1 MLRAGRLPVPLI
13 ALALLAAGCSAD
25 DGGSGGRPRVA
36 VAAYPFA
43 WLVEQVGGGD
53 VEVVDLAQG
62 GVEPHDVE
70 LGPRQVARVQQ
81 ADLVVTLKG
90 FQPALDDAV
99 DDPARVLDL
108 ASAVDERPASSDLGD
123 EEGGLDPHVWLDP
136 VRLADAATALGERL
150 ESLAP
155 GSAARARTTA
165 GSLRALDAR
174 YRDGLAGCE
183 RRDLV
188 TSHTAFGYLA
198 ERYDLQQVG
207 VSGTSPEDEPSPGRV
222 AEVVRFA
229 RDAGVTTVFTA
240 PGESAVAE
248 TVARELGATTQPLST
263 LETVPDDGDYLS
275 VMTANLQ
282 ALRTGLGC
290 A

>member
-1 MLRAGRLPVPLI
+1 MRRRLLP
-13 ALALLAAGCSAD
+13 LLAASLVLAGCTAD
-25 DGGSGGRPRVA
+25 AGQGGGRPQVA
-36 VAAYPFA
+36 AAAYPFA
-43 WLVEQVGGGD
+43 WLVQQVGGDG
-53 VEVVDLAQG
+53 VALVDLVQG

-70 LGPRQVARVQQ
+70 LGPKQVARVQQ
-81 ADLVVTLKG
+81 ADLVVALTG

-99 DDPARVLDL
+99 EDPDRLLDL
-108 ASAVDERPASSDLGD
+108 RPVVDQQPASSDLGD

-136 VRLADAATALGERL
+136 VRMADAATALGARL
-150 ESLAP
+150 EALAP
-155 GSAARARTTA
+155 GSEARAATTA
-165 GSLRALDAR
+165 QALRDLDTR

-198 ERYDLQQVG
+198 ARYDLQQVG
-207 VSGTSPEDEPSPGRV
+207 VSGTSPEDEPSPGRL

-229 RDAGVTTVFTA
+229 RGAGVTTVFTA
-240 PGESAVAE
+240 PGESDVAE
-248 TVARELGATTQPLST
+248 TVARELGATTAALST
-263 LETVPDDGDYLS
+263 LETVPEGQDYVS
-275 VMTANLQ
+275 VMDANLR